1 MPKKMIAFWSA
12 NGSTGK
18 TTLAIAFATAV
29 KKYKTNIV
37 LADFKEVMPHIHKY
51 FGIELSDKSDIYE
64 AVEDKRDV
72 FAIIKHHLNKK
83 QNTWILSGIS
93 INDFSKFQEKHFSI
107 MLETLK
113 KEFDYVLLDTNA
125 GVFFSSTYTAL
136 KNSDVIL
143 CVTAPTIWSIED
155 TAEMIEFVCERW
167 GIDKNKFK
175 IILNASVK
183 SEVDINTAE
192 KIIGV
197 ETFNVRYG
205 EKNVFRDVGRIVKV
219 LIGKDIE
226 DIGHIKAVGEVKS
239 IGAD

>member
-1 MPKKMIAFWSA
+1 M
-12 NGSTGK
+12 
-18 TTLAIAFATAV
+18 AIAFAAAL

-64 AVEDKRDV
+64 AIEDKRDV
-72 FAIIKHHLNKK
+72 SAIIKHHLNKN

-93 INDFSKFQEKHFSI
+93 MNDFSKFQEKHFSI
-107 MLETLK
+107 VIKTLK
-113 KEFDYVLLDTNA
+113 DEFDYVLLDTNS

-143 CVTAPTIWSIED
+143 CVTAPTIWSVED
-155 TAEMIEFVCERW
+155 TAEMIKFVCERW
-167 GIDKNKFK
+167 DIDKNKFK
-175 IILNASVK
+175 IILNTSVR
-183 SEVDINTAE
+183 SEVDVSTVE
-192 KIIGV
+192 RIIGA

-205 EKNVFRDVGRIVKV
+205 EKNVFHDIDRIVKV

-226 DIGHIKAVGEVKS
+226 DIGHIKAMREVKS